1 MGNCDIRRRAEK
13 PRRRCR
19 RRPRRGSIHRDLKPE
34 EIAPVGRLRP
44 RFRSCRRAG
53 SAPWRRPRRGLPL
66 LRKATAPGPA
76 AYGRVTWHHLRAA
89 GSRSWV

>member
-34 EIAPVGRLRP
+34 EIAPVGSPPSKVPQLPAGRLGLMAEAPPLPGAAAEGDRAWP
-44 RFRSCRRAG
+44 RSG
-53 SAPWRRPRRGLPL
+53 
-66 LRKATAPGPA
+66 
-76 AYGRVTWHHLRAA
+76 HL
-89 GSRSWV
+89 